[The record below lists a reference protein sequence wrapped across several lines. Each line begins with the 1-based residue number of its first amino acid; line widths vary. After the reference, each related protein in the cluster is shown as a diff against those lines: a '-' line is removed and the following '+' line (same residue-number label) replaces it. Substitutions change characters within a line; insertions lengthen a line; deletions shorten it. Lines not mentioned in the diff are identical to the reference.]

1 MQTRANHAQTFRH
14 TPNSVKPLN
23 QAKIAALLDQEWA
36 RYKETTTKSGI
47 ESDVAKRVLPLGAT
61 SSFQHWDPYP
71 LSIVSAQGAWMT
83 DVDGRQLLDLSM
95 GFGAMLAGH
104 LNPDVVRELQTS
116 LEVGTLFVTPSPIST
131 DAAERICKR
140 FGLDLVRFTNSGT
153 EATMYAVRTARA
165 YTGRN
170 GIVKIEGGYHG
181 SYGLF
186 KTSY

>member
-14 TPNSVKPLN
+14 TPTSVKPLN
-23 QAKIAALLDQEWA
+23 EAKIASLLDQEWA
-36 RYKETTTKSGI
+36 RYRESTTKSGI
-47 ESDVAKRVLPLGAT
+47 ENDAAKKVLPLGAT

-104 LNPDVVRELQTS
+104 LNPDVIRELSTA
-116 LEVGTLFVTPSPIST
+116 LEIGTLFVTPSPIST

-140 FGLDLVRFTNSGT
+140 FSLDLVRFTNSGT
-153 EATMYAVRTARA
+153 EATMYAVRTVAASQR
-165 YTGRN
+165 
-170 GIVKIEGGYHG
+170 
-181 SYGLF
+181 
-186 KTSY
+186 